1 MTYCPI
7 GYLPLKG
14 KYLSFLRPED
24 GVIGVS
30 FSKFTLYRGG
40 GKMKFL
46 ERFLSTT
53 IYVITISMFVYMFA
67 TGLAI
72 THLGGIHE
80 CPLCVHAEDIIR

>member
-1 MTYCPI
+1 
-7 GYLPLKG
+7 
-14 KYLSFLRPED
+14 
-24 GVIGVS
+24 
-30 FSKFTLYRGG
+30 
-40 GKMKFL
+40 MKFL